1 MFSSLL
7 HPFSPNR
14 VRRFILTAGLLS
26 NLVAAGQSALVPA
39 ESGQVFRVADFG
51 AIGDGVTDDSAA
63 IRVAISAA
71 VQAGSEATVQFDAKR
86 YRVSADPEG
95 DGKYCFKLAGAK
107 QVAVQGVPG
116 ATELISSSPR
126 AGMFGFFS
134 CEDVRVSGVVI
145 DYDPVPF
152 IQGNIA
158 AVDAA
163 GGTFDLKVDEGYP
176 EPQPELM
183 KQQWG
188 VVMDREARR
197 FKPGTPSC
205 VVIRSFTPLGERAW
219 RLELGDPAEAQMITP
234 GDAFVMR
241 GGGDG
246 NAVTFSKC
254 NGGRVEDV
262 TIHASPGLCMG
273 FIGCEGD
280 LVVRRVTVRPRPDT
294 TRLLSGNVDGIHCQ
308 MARKGLLV
316 EDCHF
321 EGMTDDGMNTYDR
334 VRMVTEVISPS
345 KIRVH
350 QTFDMRSGDRIQ
362 VMDPKTG
369 FVKGEAG
376 VSSVDDKVITLDK
389 PIDGV
394 RTSKEIL
401 KGIVSMDNHLDAD
414 VVFNLSTCG
423 AGYIIRNNY
432 FGNFRGRGLIL
443 RGVNGLIEN
452 NVFERTS
459 GPGIVI
465 ANEPNWPE
473 GPMPHDIVIR
483 GNQLR
488 GVGQDS
494 QARSYGAIMV
504 MGLGLNGISPDPTVK
519 NIRIENNV
527 ITDPPAEGIS
537 LLACDGV
544 TVAGNRIDADA
555 SRTFPSSDGLGLR
568 ACRGVVV
575 SELTINDSRPKTAA
589 GIVIGES
596 VAPGEEGVQISG
608 LHANLSA
615 TPVLDRRKRPSPIP
629 HSEERQ
635 TTP

>member
-1 MFSSLL
+1 MFLL
-7 HPFSPNR
+7 HPFGPSR
-14 VRRFILTAGLLS
+14 VRRFILAAVLLPS
-26 NLVAAGQSALVPA
+26 LLAAGQKALVPA
-39 ESGQVFRVADFG
+39 ESGQVFWVADFG

-63 IRVAISAA
+63 IRAAISAA
-71 VQAGSEATVQFDAKR
+71 VQAGSEATVQLDAKR
-86 YRVSADPEG
+86 YRVSADPGG

-107 QVAVQGVPG
+107 QVAIQGVPG
-116 ATELISSSPR
+116 GTELVSASPR

-134 CEDVRVSGVVI
+134 CEDVRLSGVVI
-145 DYDPVPF
+145 DYAPVPF
-152 IQGNIA
+152 IQGTIA
-158 AVDAA
+158 AVD
-163 GGTFDLKVDEGYP
+163 GGTIDLKVDDGYP

-188 VVMDREARR
+188 VVMDRQARR

-205 VVIRSFTPLGERAW
+205 VVIRSFVPLGDRTW
-219 RLELGDPAEAQMITP
+219 RLELGKPADAQTITP

-254 NGGRVEDV
+254 NGACVEDV

-280 LVVRRVTVRPRPDT
+280 LGVRRVTVRPRPGT

-321 EGMTDDGMNTYDR
+321 EGMTDDGMNTYDK

-345 KIRVH
+345 KIRVR
-350 QTFDMRSGDRIQ
+350 QTFDMRPGDRIQ

-369 FVKGEAG
+369 FVKGESG
-376 VSSVDDKVITLDK
+376 VTSVDDKVITLDT
-389 PIDGV
+389 PVEGV
-394 RTSKEIL
+394 RTSTEIL

-423 AGYIIRNNY
+423 AGYVIRNNY

-443 RGVNGLIEN
+443 RGVHGLIEN

-473 GPMPHDIVIR
+473 GPMPRDIVIR

-488 GVGQDS
+488 SVGLDS
-494 QARSYGAIMV
+494 QAQNYGAIMV
-504 MGLGLNGISPDPTVK
+504 MGLGLNGMSPDPVVK

-544 TVAGNRIDADA
+544 TVAGNRIDADG
-555 SRTFPSSDGLGLR
+555 SRTFPSGDGLGLR

-575 SELTINDSRPKTAA
+575 SELTINDSRPNTAA

-596 VAPGEEGVQISG
+596 VAPGDAGVQISG
-608 LHANLSA
+608 LHANLPA
-615 TPVLDRRKRPSPIP
+615 TPVLDRREKPAPIP
-629 HSEERQ
+629 HSEEQQ

>member
-1 MFSSLL
+1 MFYSLL
-7 HPFSPNR
+7 HPFGPSR
-14 VRRFILTAGLLS
+14 VQRLILTAVLLS
-26 NLVAAGQSALVPA
+26 SMVAAGQSAPVPA

-51 AIGDGVTDDSAA
+51 AKGDGVTDDSAA
-63 IRVAISAA
+63 IRSAISAA
-71 VQAGSEATVQFDAKR
+71 VQAGSEATVKLDAKR
-86 YRVSADPEG
+86 YRVSVDSED
-95 DGKYCFKLAGAK
+95 DGKYCFKLTGAK
-107 QVAVQGVPG
+107 QVAIQGVPG
-116 ATELISSSPR
+116 ATELVSSSPR
-126 AGMFGFFS
+126 AGMFGFFA
-134 CEDVRVSGVVI
+134 CKDVRVRGVVI
-145 DYDPVPF
+145 NYDPAPF
-152 IQGNIA
+152 VQGTIA
-158 AVDAA
+158 AVDGA
-163 GGTFDLKVDEGYP
+163 GGTFDLKVDDGYP

-183 KQQWG
+183 KQKWG
-188 VVMDREARR
+188 VVMDRKARR

-205 VVIRSFTPLGERAW
+205 VVIRAFTPIGERTW
-219 RLELGDPAEAQMITP
+219 RLELATAADAQMITP

-246 NAVTFSKC
+246 NALTFSKC
-254 NGGRVEDV
+254 DGACVEDV

-280 LVVRRVTVRPRPDT
+280 LVVRRVTVRPPPDT
-294 TRLLSGNVDGIHCQ
+294 TRLLAGNVDGIHCQ

-316 EDCHF
+316 DDCHF

-350 QTFDMRSGDRIQ
+350 LTFDMRPGDRIQ

-376 VSSVDDKVITLDK
+376 VSSVDDNVITLDK

-401 KGIVSMDNHLDAD
+401 KGIISMDNHLDAD
-414 VVFNLSTCG
+414 VVYNLSTCG

-432 FGNFRGRGLIL
+432 FGDFRGRGLIL

-452 NVFERTS
+452 NIFERTS

-465 ANEPNWPE
+465 ANEPHWPE
-473 GPMPHDIVIR
+473 GPMPRDIVIR
-483 GNQLR
+483 GNQLKS
-488 GVGQDS
+488 VGLD
-494 QARSYGAIMV
+494 AHAKTYGAIMV
-504 MGLGLNGISPDPTVK
+504 MGLGLNGMSPDPAVK
-519 NIRIENNV
+519 NVRIENNL
-527 ITDPPAEGIS
+527 ITNPPAEGIS
-537 LLACDGV
+537 LLSCDGV
-544 TVAGNRIDADA
+544 TVSGNRIDADG
-555 SRTFPSSDGLGLR
+555 SRTFSSGDGLGIR

-575 SELTINDSRPKTAA
+575 SELTINDTRPNTAA

-608 LHANLSA
+608 LHANLPPDVK
-615 TPVLDRRKRPSPIP
+615 PVLDRREKPAHIP
-629 HSEERQ
+629 DSQ
-635 TTP
+635 QATP

>member
-1 MFSSLL
+1 MLF
-7 HPFSPNR
+7 FRRNR
-14 VRRFILTAGLLS
+14 IMKAAWVLVLGAVFVFFLIKVRYSTRMHETQGL
-26 NLVAAGQSALVPA
+26 A
-39 ESGQVFRVADFG
+39 FRVADFG
-51 AIGDGVTDDSAA
+51 AKGDGVADDSAA
-63 IRVAISAA
+63 IRSAIAA
-71 VQAGSEATVQFDAKR
+71 AMQSGKEATVLFDAKR
-86 YRVSADPEG
+86 YRVSANPAG
-95 DGKYCFKLAGAK
+95 GGKYCFHLSEAK
-107 QVAVQGVPG
+107 NVTLRGVPG
-116 ATELISSSPR
+116 RTELLSSNPH

-134 CEDVRVSGVVI
+134 CKDVKLKGVVI
-145 DYDPVPF
+145 DYEQAPF
-152 IQGNIA
+152 IQGSIVA
-158 AVDAA
+158 IDAA
-163 GGTFDLKVDEGYP
+163 RGSFDFKVDDGYP

-183 KQQWG
+183 KQKWG
-188 VVMDREARR
+188 VVMNRKARC

-205 VVIRSFTPLGERAW
+205 VVIRSFTPLGNRVW
-219 RLELGDPAEAQMITP
+219 RMELKNLPDAGMLAV

-241 GGGDG
+241 GPGDG

-254 NGGRVEDV
+254 NGASVEDV

-294 TRLLSGNVDGIHCQ
+294 TRLLAGNVDGIHCQ

-316 EDCHF
+316 EGCHF

-350 QTFDMRSGDRIQ
+350 QTFDMRPGDRIQ
-362 VMDPKTG
+362 VMDPRTG

-376 VSSVDDKVITLDK
+376 VSTVADNVITLDK

-401 KGIVSMDNHLDAD
+401 KGIISMDNHLDAD
-414 VVFNLSTCG
+414 VVYNLSTCG

-465 ANEPNWPE
+465 ANEPHWPE
-473 GPMPHDIVIR
+473 GPMPRDIVIR

-488 GVGQDS
+488 GVGLDA
-494 QARSYGAIMV
+494 QAQNYGAIMV
-504 MGLGLNGISPDPTVK
+504 MGLGLNGISPAPAVK
-519 NIRIENNV
+519 NVRIENNL
-527 ITDPPAEGIS
+527 IMAPPAEGIS
-537 LLACDGV
+537 LLSCDGV
-544 TVAGNRIDADA
+544 TVSGNRIDSDA
-555 SRTFPSSDGLGLR
+555 SRTFSSGDGLGIR

-575 SELTINDSRPKTAA
+575 SELTINDTRPNTAA

-596 VAPGEEGVQISG
+596 VAPGEAGVQISG
-608 LHANLSA
+608 LHANLPA
-615 TPVLDRRKRPSPIP
+615 AAKPVLDRREKQEPP
-629 HSEERQ
+629 H
-635 TTP
+635 TP